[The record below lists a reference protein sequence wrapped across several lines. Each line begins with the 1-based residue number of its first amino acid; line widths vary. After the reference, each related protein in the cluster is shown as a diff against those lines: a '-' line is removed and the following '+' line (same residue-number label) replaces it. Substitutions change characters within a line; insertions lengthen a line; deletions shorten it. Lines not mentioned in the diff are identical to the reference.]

1 MREIKFRAKV
11 SEEQKELYQK
21 INDPSN
27 ILITCP
33 TDFVYGD
40 LHLKCKH
47 PHIHTDSLSK
57 YWIDVDTIGQ
67 FTGLYDKNGTEIY
80 EGDIIK
86 TKTYFYGKEKEI
98 IYEIKFDDDIE
109 NDSFGEPLTI
119 GYCLLGSEYEVIGNI
134 YDNPELMK
142 GREETE

>member
-1 MREIKFRAKV
+1 MREIKFRAKR
-11 SEEQKELYQK
+11 LYG
-21 INDPSN
+21 N
-27 ILITCP
+27 
-33 TDFVYGD
+33 DFVYGD
-40 LHLKCKH
+40 LHIKCSS
-47 PHIHTDSLSK
+47 PHIHTKKVCTFRIKIS
-57 YWIDVDTIGQ
+57 TIGQ

-86 TKTYFYGKEKEI
+86 AKTYFYGKEKEI

-134 YDNPELMK
+134 YDNPEIIK
-142 GREETE
+142 EKSC

>member
-1 MREIKFRAKV
+1 MREIKFRAKHLNRD
-11 SEEQKELYQK
+11 K
-21 INDPSN
+21 
-27 ILITCP
+27 
-33 TDFVYGD
+33 FVYGD
-40 LHLKCKH
+40 LVIKCSV
-47 PHIHTDSLSK
+47 PHIVTSPGVLVG
-57 YWIDVDTIGQ
+57 ININTVGQ

-86 TKTYFYGKEKEI
+86 AKTYFYGKEKEI

-134 YDNPELMK
+134 YDNPEIIK
-142 GREETE
+142 EKSC

>member
-1 MREIKFRAKV
+1 MSREIKFRAKHLNRD
-11 SEEQKELYQK
+11 K
-21 INDPSN
+21 
-27 ILITCP
+27 
-33 TDFVYGD
+33 FVYGD
-40 LHLKCKH
+40 LVLKCSV
-47 PHIHTDSLSK
+47 PHIVTSPGVLVG
-57 YWIDVDTIGQ
+57 ININTVGQ

-86 TKTYFYGKEKEI
+86 AKTYFYGKEKEI

-134 YDNPELMK
+134 YDNPELIK
-142 GREETE
+142 EKSC